1 MSSHNLLTRSVR
13 LARSS
18 SFRTSWA
25 LLGDFLGDGVDE
37 RVQVDAFVFLK
48 ALANSGEMTVKTVAD
63 VSRPLAIAGCR
74 AARCD
79 ALHRAAHR
87 LSTSTDGSVRPGRRH
102 AGFI

>member
-1 MSSHNLLTRSVR
+1 MR

-48 ALANSGEMTVKTVAD
+48 ALANSGEMAVETVAEAALLLSGRHL
-63 VSRPLAIAGCR
+63 VRRLLPFRTRQRQAHNLMGFALQR
-74 AARCD
+74 ANANQ
-79 ALHRAAHR
+79 
-87 LSTSTDGSVRPGRRH
+87 DGS
-102 AGFI
+102 